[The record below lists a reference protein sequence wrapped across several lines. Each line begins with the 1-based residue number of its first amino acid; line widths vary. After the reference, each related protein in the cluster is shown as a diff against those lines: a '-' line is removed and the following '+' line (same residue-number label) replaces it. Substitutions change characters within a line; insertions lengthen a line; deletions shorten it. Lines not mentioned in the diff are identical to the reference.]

1 MNRNFILRE
10 WRGWLCGLAVV
21 VLSGCI
27 DEELPG
33 SEVALKDGEIS
44 LQWVAANMG
53 RVVTKGTDVKNGDE
67 RRINNVHV
75 FLFGPDGKYLEPGN
89 SGNDAFQGYRYL
101 ASGSTNWVLQTDMFA
116 DQTETGAKNATVY
129 VLANMPEGTFT
140 GTSDDGKPD
149 ELANGKTPMEALE
162 AMTIAFPDGEFTAQM
177 PETGLP
183 MVIKREGVDLSN
195 TAANKIVALQLRS
208 MMSRIDLNFT
218 MVPLES
224 DGNLPSLEFSKVSVS
239 NFPKGGKVVSQLV
252 NWDGSTTEKAEE
264 TVGMELNT
272 AEEGTLKGGLTG
284 QVLRSGHPQSMTL
297 YMFEHARLAEDND
310 DYPMDEDE
318 DSDYY
323 KQRYKNKRAKQDA
336 AYIELEGVYTSHNS
350 FSYKVIY
357 RLYVGANPVDNFT
370 IMPNCQYKN
379 NITVTGI
386 TVNNYGDEALL
397 DTRVTIDKSTPA
409 FIEILRERR
418 HDAHFNVT
426 PMDVYF
432 NHENASVTIEILD
445 ENGTDLAAA
454 NEMTWIRMESYHQAY
469 EAANENLY
477 DFGEYLDIP
486 KDKDVN
492 NQYSARFAGDGKRK
506 YFTTGLLDELE
517 YSYGESSRKVTMN
530 ASDGEEQRVYFYID
544 ENVPTGNS
552 LPERVADRSATIR
565 VTYYE
570 NGEEVSSKT
579 ALIRQAGM
587 RRVYFNKYSSGGGEY
602 AKVGRTAYYFYI
614 EEYEEY
620 LAHYDPKNEY
630 TQTYEGLEWGLDG
643 LETGLGVEGEF
654 YQYLS
659 WGWYNTA
666 KIMAEYRNQRGSWR
680 GHEMTLNELPSG
692 AAEYCYNKNK
702 RKDGV
707 NGTLTDENVRWF
719 LPTISE
725 LEYALE
731 THYGNYDVFQD
742 KWYWSSNPGA
752 TWNPSGGGDVG
763 ENKDYARA
771 TRVKYDPDN
780 KVDKPNE
787 FGYVHYRSNPDYI
800 YTEDGSVY
808 EGEDGKAKG
817 YGGYAERSVKFRIRA
832 VYIPERQVPND
843 WELRNRYNS
852 NGSVN

>member
-75 FLFGPDGKYLEPGN
+75 FLFGPDGEYLEPGN

-224 DGNLPSLEFSKVSVS
+224 DGNLPSLEFMKVSVG

-252 NWDGSTTEKAEE
+252 DWDGSTTGKVEE
-264 TVGMELNT
+264 TTGVELNN
-272 AEEGTLKGGLTG
+272 EEVKEGLTG
-284 QVLRSGHPQSMTL
+284 QVLREGYPQSMTF
-297 YMFEHARLAEDND
+297 YMFEHARLAGDF
-310 DYPMDEDE
+310 DYPMDEDDDNE
-318 DSDYY
+318 YH
-323 KQRYKNKRAKQDA
+323 KQRYKNERAAEDA
-336 AYIELEGVYTSHNS
+336 AYVELEGVYTSHNG
-350 FSYKVIY
+350 FSYKINY
-357 RLYVGANPVDNFT
+357 RLYVGANPVDDFT
-370 IMPNCQYKN
+370 IKPNCQYKN
-379 NITVTGI
+379 NIQITGI

-397 DTRVTIDKSTPA
+397 DTRVTIDKTTPA
-409 FIEILRERR
+409 FIEILRERK

-445 ENGTDLAAA
+445 ADGTDLAAA
-454 NEMTWIRMESYHQAY
+454 DEMTWIRMESYHDAY
-469 EAANENLY
+469 MAQNRNLY
-477 DFGEYLDIP
+477 DFGGTREGEYT
-486 KDKDVN
+486 
-492 NQYSARFAGDGKRK
+492 ARFAGDGKRK
-506 YFTTGLLDELE
+506 YFTEDLLSELE
-517 YSYGESSRKVTMN
+517 TSHREDSRKVTLN
-530 ASDGEEQRVYFYID
+530 ASDAMEQRVYFYID
-544 ENVPTGNS
+544 ENIPGRDLPDVVP
-552 LPERVADRSATIR
+552 ERSATIR
-565 VTYYE
+565 ITYAE
-570 NGEEVSSKT
+570 DGETVATKT
-579 ALIRQAGM
+579 ALIQQAGM
-587 RRVYFNKYSSGGGEY
+587 RKVYFDKFSTGKYNQNRKSYS
-602 AKVGRTAYYFYI
+602 FYI

-630 TQTYEGLEWGLDG
+630 TQTYEGLEWGLNG
-643 LETGLGVEGEF
+643 IMTNLGVSNGNF
-654 YQYLS
+654 AQYLS

-666 KIMAEYRNQRGSWR
+666 KIMAEYRNQRGTWR

-702 RKDGV
+702 RQDGE
-707 NGTLTDENVRWF
+707 NGTLRDKDVRWF
-719 LPTISE
+719 LPTTSE

-731 THYGNYDVFQD
+731 THYGNFEVFQD

-752 TWNPSGGGDVG
+752 KWNPWNGGDNG
-763 ENKDYARA
+763 ENDEYARA
-771 TRVKYDPDN
+771 TRIKEDPY
-780 KVDKPNE
+780 NE
-787 FGYVHYRSNPDYI
+787 SGEAENGFVHYKSNPDYI
-800 YTEDGSVY
+800 YVPDGSVY
-808 EGEDGKAKG
+808 PGCKDV
-817 YGGYAERSVKFRIRA
+817 GGYAERSIRFRIRA
-832 VYIPERQVPND
+832 AYIPESQVPD
-843 WELRNRYNS
+843 DRDLTNRYNY
-852 NGSVN
+852 NGSVR

>member
-1 MNRNFILRE
+1 MNRKFILRG
-10 WRGWLCGLAVV
+10 WRNWLCGLVAVA
-21 VLSGCI
+21 LSGCI

-67 RRINNVHV
+67 RRINNVHI
-75 FLFGPDGKYLEPGN
+75 FLFGLDGEYLEPG
-89 SGNDAFQGYRYL
+89 SGGNDAFQGYRYL
-101 ASGSTNWVLQTDMFA
+101 ANGSTNWVLQTDMFA

-129 VLANMPEGTFT
+129 VLANMPEEIFT
-140 GTSDDGKPD
+140 DTNTDGKPD
-149 ELANGKTPMEALE
+149 ELAVDGKTPMEALE
-162 AMTIAFPDGEFTAQM
+162 TMTIAFPDGEFTAQM

-183 MVIKREGVDLSN
+183 MVIKKEGVDLSN

-224 DGNLPSLEFSKVSVS
+224 DGNLPSLEFTKVSVG

-252 NWDGSTTEKAEE
+252 NWDGSTTGKAEE

-297 YMFEHARLAEDND
+297 YMFEHARLAKDYN
-310 DYPMDEDE
+310 YPMDDDE
-318 DSDYY
+318 NSDYY
-323 KQRYKNKRAKQDA
+323 KQRYKNDRAKEGA

-432 NHENASVTIEILD
+432 NHKNASVTIEILD

-454 NEMTWIRMESYHQAY
+454 NEMDWIRMESYHQAY
-469 EAANENLY
+469 EADNENLY

-517 YSYGESSRKVTMN
+517 ISYGESSRKVTMN
-530 ASDGEEQRVYFYID
+530 ASDGMEQRVYFYID
-544 ENVPTGNS
+544 ENIPGRDLPDVVP
-552 LPERVADRSATIR
+552 ERSATIR
-565 VTYYE
+565 ITYAE
-570 NGEEVSSKT
+570 DGETVATKT
-579 ALIRQAGM
+579 ALIQQAGM
-587 RRVYFNKYSSGGGEY
+587 RKVHFNKYAPGYGARYSDY
-602 AKVGRTAYYFYI
+602 NFYI

-643 LETGLGVEGEF
+643 LKTGLGVDYGHDF
-654 YQYLS
+654 WQYMS

-666 KIMAEYRNQRGSWR
+666 KIMAEYRNQRGTWR

-702 RKDGV
+702 RQDGEK
-707 NGTLTDENVRWF
+707 GTLRDKDVRWY
-719 LPTISE
+719 LPTTSE

-731 THYGNYDVFQD
+731 THYGNFDVFQD

-752 TWNPSGGGDVG
+752 AWNPEDGGDNG
-763 ENKDYARA
+763 ENDEYARA
-771 TRVKYDPDN
+771 TRIKEDPY
-780 KVDKPNE
+780 NE
-787 FGYVHYRSNPDYI
+787 SGEAENGFVHYRSNPDYI
-800 YTEDGSVY
+800 YTEDGSVFP
-808 EGEDGKAKG
+808 GCKG
-817 YGGYAERSVKFRIRA
+817 VGGYAPRSVKFRIRA
-832 VYIPERQVPND
+832 AYIPDSQVPD
-843 WELRNRYNS
+843 DRDLTNRYY
-852 NGSVN
+852 NGSVR